1 MEIVLTGLGT
11 VQACGAGRSALARAL
26 RESSPP
32 PLTEVDRSGGFHLAE
47 SLGGSRKAVLTGGVD
62 LSPWLAAAESR
73 RMSLPSRL
81 ALVAARLALADAGL
95 PYGREALAESAAAVV
110 MSTAFGP
117 SSCTEGLLRQIFLD
131 SPESASPFLF
141 TESVANAPTSQ
152 IAILLGARGPG
163 ITLCQREAGPLLA
176 LHRAAAEIAD
186 GRASLALAGA
196 VEEITPLLHAV
207 LDRFGA
213 LARPSLRGEETGR
226 PFDLRRDGLVA
237 AEGASVAVLETAAAA
252 RRRGARP
259 LARLLG
265 WGSAFDPTATATD
278 WGRGYA
284 SLGRSLRRFL
294 ARSGAAPSDIAR
306 IVSGASGSPS
316 GDRLEALTLRAAWEG
331 ATLPPVVAPKA
342 VTGDYGGGFLGAA
355 VLAAAGEPFGPTPGF
370 LEPDPELGLTPSL
383 TASSVSPASAVLVTS
398 LAAGGAAAWVLF
410 AAPEDLA

>member
-11 VQACGAGRSALARAL
+11 VQACGAGRWALARAL
-26 RESSPP
+26 RDGSPP

-47 SLGGSRKAVLTGGVD
+47 ACGGARRAALTGGVD
-62 LSPWLAAAESR
+62 LSAWIAAAESR

-95 PYGREALAESAAAVV
+95 PYGREALAEAAAAVV

-163 ITLCQREAGPLLA
+163 ITLCQREAGPLLT
-176 LHRAAAEIAD
+176 LSRAAAEIAD

-213 LARPSLRGEETGR
+213 LARPAGQGEEAGR

-237 AEGASVAVLETAAAA
+237 AEGASVVVLETAAAA

-278 WGRGYA
+278 WGRGHTA
-284 SLGRSLRRFL
+284 LGRSLRRFL
-294 ARSGAAPSDIAR
+294 ARSGVAPSDIAC
-306 IVSGASGSPS
+306 IVSGASGAPA
-316 GDRLEALTLRAAWEG
+316 GDRLEALALRAAWEG
-331 ATLPPVVAPKA
+331 AALPPVLAPKA

-370 LEPDPELGLTPSL
+370 LHPDPELGLTPSL
-383 TASSVSPASAVLVTS
+383 TASSVSPASAVLATS

-410 AAPEDLA
+410 AAPEAFG

>member
-11 VQACGAGRSALARAL
+11 VQACGAGRPELARAL
-26 RESSPP
+26 RVGSPP
-32 PLTEVDRSGGFHLAE
+32 ALTEVDRGGGFHLAQ
-47 SLGGSRKAVLTGGVD
+47 SARLAALIGGVD
-62 LSPWLAAAESR
+62 LRAWVAPAESR

-81 ALVAARLALADAGL
+81 ALAAARLALADAGL
-95 PYGREALAESAAAVV
+95 PYGREALAEAAAAVV

-131 SPESASPFLF
+131 SPEAASPFLF
-141 TESVANAPTSQ
+141 TESVANAPASQ

-176 LHRAAAEIAD
+176 LSRAAAELAA

-196 VEEITPLLHAV
+196 VEEMTPLLHAV

-213 LARPSLRGEETGR
+213 LARPAPGGEEAGR
-226 PFDLRRDGLVA
+226 PFDRRRDGLVA
-237 AEGASVAVLETAAAA
+237 AEGASLVVLESAASA
-252 RRRGARP
+252 RRRGVRP

-278 WGRGYA
+278 WGQGHE
-284 SLGRSLRRFL
+284 SLGRSLRRTL
-294 ARSGAAPSDIAR
+294 ARSGVAASDVAC

-331 ATLPPVVAPKA
+331 LPLPPVLAPKA
-342 VTGDYGGGFLGAA
+342 VTGEYGGGFLGAA

-370 LEPDPELGLTPSL
+370 AQPDPELGLTPYQGEPRPR
-383 TASSVSPASAVLVTS
+383 PATLLATS

-410 AAPEDLA
+410 AAPEAS